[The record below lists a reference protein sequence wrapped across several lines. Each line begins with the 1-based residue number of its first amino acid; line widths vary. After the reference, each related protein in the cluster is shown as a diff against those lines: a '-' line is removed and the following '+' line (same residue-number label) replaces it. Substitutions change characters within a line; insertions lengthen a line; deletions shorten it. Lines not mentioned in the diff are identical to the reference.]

1 MRVWVFDS
9 MFQVLKVYSFY
20 ALCCRE
26 SSIKRPTTQTS
37 TLALS
42 WSLCC
47 LQALAVKKTSKG
59 KTMYIVA
66 DPDANKGLRMMQALK
81 GEGMPTVKNP
91 FVHGNLFLIFTIDF
105 PESLSV
111 ETQSSLRKMLP
122 PPLNKPK
129 FKEDDK
135 DVEVHTLTHM
145 DPVASF
151 NENKINMKGGGE
163 AYDDEDDDD
172 CGMRSGPGQHVQCNQ
187 Q

>member
-1 MRVWVFDS
+1 M
-9 MFQVLKVYSFY
+9 
-20 ALCCRE
+20 
-26 SSIKRPTTQTS
+26 
-37 TLALS
+37 
-42 WSLCC
+42 
-47 LQALAVKKTSKG
+47 KKTSKG

-66 DPDANKGLRMMQALK
+66 DPDANKRLRMMQALK

-91 FVHGNLFLIFTIDF
+91 FVHGNLFLIFTIEF

-122 PPLNKPK
+122 SPLNKPK
-129 FKEDDK
+129 FKKDDK